1 MNEYVTKEE
10 FQELVD
16 RFNALIDEL
25 SKCNLKKDV
34 ELDELIYSN
43 MEFEEFVE
51 TEEQDENNESE
62 ENVEL

>member
-34 ELDELIYSN
+34 ELDELIYN
-43 MEFEEFVE
+43 DFDVEEYAE
-51 TEEQDENNESE
+51 TEEQDKNTESD

>member
-10 FQELVD
+10 FQELVYK
-16 RFNALIDEL
+16 FNTLIEEL
-25 SKCNLKKDV
+25 SNCNLKKDV

-43 MEFEEFVE
+43 VEFEEFSE
-51 TEEQDENNESE
+51 TEEQDKNTESD